1 MLGSN
6 IKFENQLADLETLF
20 TICKVQFNKDRYKI
34 VPVIQSN
41 PKCKMLNEV
50 VRQHYCKK
58 ISRGCSKLLNVECVA
73 NPTAA
78 VMSFWNLK

>member
-1 MLGSN
+1 MALVGGHGGGRTFVNLESFWGGNYSAWSN

-41 PKCKMLNEV
+41 PKCK
-50 VRQHYCKK
+50 C
-58 ISRGCSKLLNVECVA
+58 
-73 NPTAA
+73 
-78 VMSFWNLK
+78 